1 MLEQASVEEDLVG
14 AKQEC
19 WKQVRKKLEPSKMES
34 GELERVPCKRAG
46 KW

>member
-1 MLEQASVEEDLVG
+1 MLEQASEEEVG

-19 WKQVRKKLEPSKMES
+19 WNKQVRKKLESSKMES